1 MTSYNIGSL
10 ERGMK
15 ILEILAK
22 KNEFMGVTEL
32 AKIMNL
38 DKSMVYRLLAT
49 LRSKGYIEQD
59 PETRKYLIG
68 PKMVALSS
76 RILGSNDIYF
86 QAKPI
91 MKRVLRE
98 TGETVHLAMLMD
110 NQAVYIAQEVSP
122 EVISINTEIG
132 QREPLHCTA
141 VGKALVAFL
150 PEEELD
156 AIIQELDF
164 ARHTAKT
171 ITSPQVFKAH
181 CLEIRAQGYAVDD
194 EELHEGVRCI
204 GAPVRG
210 YDGIVLASLG
220 ISGPSTRLQMDRI
233 PRLAKIVTKWAE
245 EASARLGYV
254 SP

>member
-22 KNEFMGVTEL
+22 RNETTSITEL
-32 AKIMNL
+32 AKILNL

-49 LRSKGYIEQD
+49 LKARGYIEQD
-59 PETRKYLIG
+59 PETKKYMVG
-68 PKMVALSS
+68 SKMVALSS
-76 RILGSNDIYF
+76 RILGNNDIYF
-86 QAKPI
+86 QGKPI
-91 MKRVLRE
+91 MKKLLRE

-110 NQAVYIAQEVSP
+110 NQAVYIAQEVST
-122 EVISINTEIG
+122 EVVNIYTEIG
-132 QREPLHCTA
+132 QREPLYCTA

-164 ARHTAKT
+164 APCTAKT
-171 ITSPQVFKAH
+171 ITSPQTFKVH
-181 CLEIRAQGYAVDD
+181 CHEIRARGYTVDD

-220 ISGPSTRLQMDRI
+220 ISVPSTRLQMDRI
-233 PRLAKIVTKWAE
+233 HSLAKIVVRYAQ